1 MFERVS
7 YQPTVDFFFYLF
19 SKSDLSWMYF
29 KFSKVTLR
37 DLIEIFFYKSNQ
49 KQETLYHPLK
59 PFQIIF
65 FKTKLIINLYFFLKI
80 LLLLRITVIMD
91 DDLVKYYCNEDTFLL
106 EVHQVDEHTH
116 DITLVEYVANWNHL
130 EKKQIEN
137 YL

>member
-1 MFERVS
+1 
-7 YQPTVDFFFYLF
+7 
-19 SKSDLSWMYF
+19 MYF

-106 EVHQVDEHTH
+106 EVHQVGEHTH
-116 DITLVEYVANWNHL
+116 DITLVEYVAN
-130 EKKQIEN
+130 
-137 YL
+137 

>member
-1 MFERVS
+1 
-7 YQPTVDFFFYLF
+7 
-19 SKSDLSWMYF
+19 
-29 KFSKVTLR
+29 
-37 DLIEIFFYKSNQ
+37 
-49 KQETLYHPLK
+49 
-59 PFQIIF
+59 
-65 FKTKLIINLYFFLKI
+65 
-80 LLLLRITVIMD
+80 MD